1 MCELLN
7 KYLEEA
13 KLEGE
18 IEGFIEGLLLYDI
31 EEFFIIKRLMY
42 KYNLTKDEAK
52 QKLAE
57 YLSLIHI

>member
-1 MCELLN
+1 MYELLN

-31 EEFFIIKRLMY
+31 E
-42 KYNLTKDEAK
+42 AK

-57 YLSLIHI
+57 YKK

>member
-1 MCELLN
+1 MYELLN

-52 QKLAE
+52 QKLTE
-57 YLSLIHI
+57 YNN

>member
-1 MCELLN
+1 MYELLN

-18 IEGFIEGLLLYDI
+18 IEVFIEGLLLYDI

-57 YLSLIHI
+57 YKK

>member
-7 KYLEEA
+7 KYLKEA

-57 YLSLIHI
+57 YKK

>member
-7 KYLEEA
+7 KYLEEV

-57 YLSLIHI
+57 YKK

>member
-1 MCELLN
+1 MYELLN

-57 YLSLIHI
+57 YNN

>member
-1 MCELLN
+1 MYELLN

-42 KYNLTKDEAK
+42 KYNLK
-52 QKLAE
+52 
-57 YLSLIHI
+57 

>member
-57 YLSLIHI
+57 YNN